1 MLVLF
6 AFKNC
11 SRVAQE
17 QAWFHYC
24 HQNRKHRKSETL
36 FEEDLKFMELLLSK
50 NKDLVKIK
58 KVKDE
63 ECGIETTYITI
74 KKNV

>member
-1 MLVLF
+1 MCS
-6 AFKNC
+6 KNL
-11 SRVAQE
+11 AKPQ
-17 QAWFHYC
+17 
-24 HQNRKHRKSETL
+24 SETL

-63 ECGIETTYITI
+63 ERGIETTYITI
-74 KKNV
+74 KKTE

>member
-1 MLVLF
+1 MSKGQHS
-6 AFKNC
+6 KNL
-11 SRVAQE
+11 AKPQ
-17 QAWFHYC
+17 
-24 HQNRKHRKSETL
+24 SETL

-63 ECGIETTYITI
+63 ERGIETTYITI
-74 KKNV
+74 KKNI

>member
-1 MLVLF
+1 MSFGHPPLS
-6 AFKNC
+6 
-11 SRVAQE
+11 SRFENVISI
-17 QAWFHYC
+17 FTI
-24 HQNRKHRKSETL
+24 SETL

-63 ECGIETTYITI
+63 ECGIEITYITI
-74 KKNV
+74 KKTE